1 MVVMKWAPRT
11 EEEKHEEEATP
22 MWIHLHRV
30 PLHMYYWEDLSFI
43 TSAIG
48 FPDKPHPETLA
59 CSHFE
64 VAKVFAEV
72 NVSKPLQKEI
82 TFSKNG
88 KEFTVGFYYP
98 WLPSKCKLCDKWG
111 HSEGVCVLKEK
122 STANLP
128 LPAVDKEVE
137 RVLDKVIEGVLDTH
151 LQESMI
157 EEDIIQRMIPLKA
170 TCEAP
175 LEKVEVQ
182 LQVEKVDNEVMR
194 SWVTLTGL

>member
-88 KEFTVGFYYP
+88 KEFTVGFHYP
-98 WLPSKCKLCDKWG
+98 WLPSKCKLCDKW
-111 HSEGVCVLKEK
+111 VIAKEF
-122 STANLP
+122 A
-128 LPAVDKEVE
+128 
-137 RVLDKVIEGVLDTH
+137 
-151 LQESMI
+151 
-157 EEDIIQRMIPLKA
+157 
-170 TCEAP
+170 C
-175 LEKVEVQ
+175 
-182 LQVEKVDNEVMR
+182 
-194 SWVTLTGL
+194 